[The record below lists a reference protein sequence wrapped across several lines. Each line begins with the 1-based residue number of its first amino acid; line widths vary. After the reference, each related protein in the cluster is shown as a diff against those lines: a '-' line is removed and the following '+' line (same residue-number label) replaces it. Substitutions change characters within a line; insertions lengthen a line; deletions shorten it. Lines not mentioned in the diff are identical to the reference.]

1 MMELKVQLVSGL
13 FGSYISADCY
23 INGEYFDFYTST
35 QGCKL
40 INEWGI
46 EVPMAISE
54 YVEIEKQLRE
64 QFEAKH

>member
-1 MMELKVQLVSGL
+1 MKLKVQLVSGL

-35 QGCKL
+35 EGCKL

-46 EVPMAISE
+46 EVPMSIAE
-54 YVEIEKQLRE
+54 YIDIEAQLRK
-64 QFEAKH
+64 QFEDKQ

>member
-1 MMELKVQLVSGL
+1 MRLKVQLVSGL

-54 YVEIEKQLRE
+54 YIEIEKQLRE
-64 QFEAKH
+64 QFEAKQ

>member
-1 MMELKVQLVSGL
+1 MKVQLVSGL

-35 QGCKL
+35 KECKL
-40 INEWGI
+40 VNCEGNEVHM
-46 EVPMAISE
+46 EVAD

-64 QFEAKH
+64 QFEAKQ